1 MKRRFFAQA
10 KVGVKKPLTCAL
22 ITLEEHER
30 GSGCGEWGRFEVSGF
45 APRTKKEG
53 GAVAARKSK
62 KALSMQEE
70 LALILAEEGR
80 QRQML
85 TAVVDKAIGGDMKAV
100 EFVREILGEKKNAAE
115 GLVIKLDKS
124 IEEMAK

>member
-1 MKRRFFAQA
+1 M
-10 KVGVKKPLTCAL
+10 
-22 ITLEEHER
+22 
-30 GSGCGEWGRFEVSGF
+30 
-45 APRTKKEG
+45 
-53 GAVAARKSK
+53 AARKSK
-62 KALSMQEE
+62 KNPLSMQEE

-124 IEEMAK
+124 VEELAK

>member
-1 MKRRFFAQA
+1 M
-10 KVGVKKPLTCAL
+10 
-22 ITLEEHER
+22 
-30 GSGCGEWGRFEVSGF
+30 
-45 APRTKKEG
+45 
-53 GAVAARKSK
+53 AARKSK

-70 LALILAEEGR
+70 LAQILAEEDR

-115 GLVIKLDKS
+115 GLVIKLDKG
-124 IEEMAK
+124 IEELAK

>member
-1 MKRRFFAQA
+1 M
-10 KVGVKKPLTCAL
+10 
-22 ITLEEHER
+22 
-30 GSGCGEWGRFEVSGF
+30 
-45 APRTKKEG
+45 
-53 GAVAARKSK
+53 AARKSK

-70 LALILAEEGR
+70 LALILSEEGR

-100 EFVREILGEKKNAAE
+100 EFVREILGEKKTAAE

-124 IEEMAK
+124 VEELAK

>member
-1 MKRRFFAQA
+1 MATGKL
-10 KVGVKKPLTCAL
+10 KK
-22 ITLEEHER
+22 
-30 GSGCGEWGRFEVSGF
+30 G
-45 APRTKKEG
+45 
-53 GAVAARKSK
+53 
-62 KALSMQEE
+62 ALSMQEE

-100 EFVREILGEKKNAAE
+100 EFVREILGEKKRAAE

-124 IEEMAK
+124 LEELSQ

>member
-1 MKRRFFAQA
+1 MAPDA
-10 KVGVKKPLTCAL
+10 
-22 ITLEEHER
+22 
-30 GSGCGEWGRFEVSGF
+30 GSGAVFEVSGC

-53 GAVAARKSK
+53 EALAARKQK
-62 KALSMQEE
+62 KTLSMQEE
-70 LALILAEEGR
+70 LASILQEEGR

-100 EFVREILGEKKNAAE
+100 EFVREILGEKKAAAE

-124 IEEMAK
+124 IEELSQ

>member
-1 MKRRFFAQA
+1 M
-10 KVGVKKPLTCAL
+10 
-22 ITLEEHER
+22 
-30 GSGCGEWGRFEVSGF
+30 
-45 APRTKKEG
+45 
-53 GAVAARKSK
+53 AARKSK

-70 LALILAEEGR
+70 LALILSEEGR

-100 EFVREILGEKKNAAE
+100 EFVREILGEKKDAAE

-124 IEEMAK
+124 IEELSR